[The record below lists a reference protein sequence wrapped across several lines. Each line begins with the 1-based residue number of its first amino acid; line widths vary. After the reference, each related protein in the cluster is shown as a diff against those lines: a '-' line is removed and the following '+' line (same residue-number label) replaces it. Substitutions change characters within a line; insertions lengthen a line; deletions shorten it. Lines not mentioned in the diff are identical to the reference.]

1 MANLPAQASTAFLYV
16 SGDPD
21 VNNNSTLVNSSYEH
35 FVYGITALNKSYTI
49 DVIQLFLVNTSGGGI
64 ISVNAQVLPA
74 TFYNDDF
81 GETDLVKKNDS
92 LKKLFTRTDNFG
104 NAYMSIPSGFALKAN
119 FEGIVTPS
127 DLKIVCHG
135 FRK

>member
-1 MANLPAQASTAFLYV
+1 MANLPTQASTAFLYV
-16 SGDPD
+16 SGVPD
-21 VNNNSTLVNSSYEH
+21 VSNNSTLVNSSYDH

-49 DVIQLFLVNTSGGGI
+49 DAIQLFLVNTSGGGT
-64 ISVNAQVLPA
+64 ISVNVAVLPA
-74 TFYNDDF
+74 TIYNDDF
-81 GETDLVKKNDS
+81 GQTDLVEKNES

-104 NAYMSIPSGFALKAN
+104 NEYMSIPSGFALKAN
-119 FEGIVTPS
+119 FEGIATPS